1 LHERAPKPLTTITP
15 PNGEKIVMP
24 TAYVLLNTEIGQEKN
39 VLKALKAL
47 DGVEEAYHLWGI
59 YDIIVNISAK
69 SMDELKRIITHE
81 IEGVGRIE
89 SKLTMI
95 TSGKSPIVFSGPKAE
110 PVQGVID
117 REQVQ
122 VYA

>member
-1 LHERAPKPLTTITP
+1 
-15 PNGEKIVMP
+15 MP
-24 TAYVLLNTEIGQEKN
+24 TAYVLLNTEIGSEKT

-47 DGVEEAYHLWGI
+47 DGVEEAYNLWGV

-69 SMDELKRIITHE
+69 NMEELKHIITHE
-81 IEGVGRIE
+81 FDSIGQIS

-95 TSGKSPIVFSGPKAE
+95 TSEKAPLVFNAVKDE
-110 PVQGVID
+110 PEHGVID
-117 REQVQ
+117 REPMS

>member
-1 LHERAPKPLTTITP
+1 M
-15 PNGEKIVMP
+15 EKKIMP

-47 DGVEEAYHLWGI
+47 DGVEEAYNLWGI
-59 YDIIVNISAK
+59 YDIIVNVSAK
-69 SMDELKRIITHE
+69 SMEELKRIITHE
-81 IEGVGRIE
+81 IDSVGRIE

-95 TSGKSPIVFSGPKAE
+95 TSEKSPIVFSGPKAE
-110 PVQGVID
+110 PEHGVID

>member
-1 LHERAPKPLTTITP
+1 
-15 PNGEKIVMP
+15 MP

-39 VLKALKAL
+39 VLKALKTL

-59 YDIIVNISAK
+59 YDIIVNVSAK

-81 IEGVGRIE
+81 IDAVGRIE

-95 TSGKSPIVFSGPKAE
+95 TSEKSPIVFSRSKVE
-110 PVQGVID
+110 PEHGVID